1 MATQKIEFGEI
12 MKTHNQKN
20 FEEGKYKYV
29 KKDFILETEEVRSV
43 SAEVAEEAK
52 QFARA
57 LNVADLI
64 GNKTLAA
71 NLFILDRGALR
82 LLEENEGT
90 KKFVA
95 GKKTPHAF
103 SIVMSTWNEETK
115 EKKFSEMRP
124 SLVAQAVTA
133 LGAIAVS
140 EKFKSAL
147 VPSLFEY
154 EVNRLA
160 EKEGCKVEELGRG
173 QLVYAKQCAERSFKP
188 LTWALAEILT
198 ELEQAWVGKQRD
210 AARHAERQAKI
221 QAQKDANLALTG
233 TARLFA
239 GALTRGKLNLENARE
254 FGEDSSTTS
263 NNSPLSAEE
272 NATLG
277 SFAGALTSKKPA
289 RGANKARANR
299 PSVDSAV

>member
-1 MATQKIEFGEI
+1 MATQKIEFSEI
-12 MKTHNQKN
+12 MKSHNQKD
-20 FEEGKYKYV
+20 FDAGKYKYI

-52 QFARA
+52 TIARQ
-57 LNVADLI
+57 LNVPDLI
-64 GNKTLAA
+64 GGKSLAA
-71 NLFILDRGALR
+71 NLYVLDRGALR
-82 LLEENEGT
+82 LLEENEAT

-103 SIVMSTWNEETK
+103 SIVMSMWNESNK

-124 SLVAQAVTA
+124 ILVAQAVAA
-133 LGAIAVS
+133 LASISVS

-147 VPSLFEY
+147 MPTLFEY

-160 EKEGCKVEELGRG
+160 EKEGCKFEELGRG

-198 ELEQAWVGKQRD
+198 ELEQAWVGKQKD
-210 AARHAERQAKI
+210 AARYAERMAKI
-221 QAQKDANLALTG
+221 AAQKEAQTALTG

-239 GALTRGKLNLENARE
+239 NALSRGKLNLENARE
-254 FGEDSSTTS
+254 FGEDNVSNSST
-263 NNSPLSAEE
+263 PLSAEE
-272 NATLG
+272 NGAMG
-277 SFAGALTSKKPA
+277 AFASALTDKKPA
-289 RGANKARANR
+289 RARSARATR
-299 PSVDSAV
+299 PSVDDAV